1 MGSGRG
7 NRQILKVLAE
17 KRGISFDEDEFSKL
31 SEMLKE
37 VPDIRMDK
45 VNKVREQIM
54 SGSYNP
60 PLEKIVSASSLNM
73 GV

>member
-1 MGSGRG
+1 MGSGRR
-7 NRQILKVLAE
+7 NIQILKTLAV
-17 KRGISFDEDEFSKL
+17 KRGISFDEDEFNNLSK
-31 SEMLKE
+31 MLEE

-60 PLEKIVSASSLNM
+60 PLENIVSATSLIM
-73 GV
+73 SV

>member
-7 NRQILKVLAE
+7 NIQILKVLAE

-31 SEMLKE
+31 SKMLKE
-37 VPDIRMDK
+37 VPDMRMDK

-54 SGSYNP
+54 SGSYDP
-60 PLEKIVSASSLNM
+60 PLENIVSASSLIM

>member
-7 NRQILKVLAE
+7 NIQILKTLAV
-17 KRGISFDEDEFSKL
+17 KRGISFDEDEFNKL
-31 SEMLKE
+31 SKMLEE
-37 VPDIRMDK
+37 VPDIRIDK

-60 PLEKIVSASSLNM
+60 PLKNIVSASSLIM
-73 GV
+73 SV

>member
-7 NRQILKVLAE
+7 NIQILKTLAV
-17 KRGISFDEDEFSKL
+17 KRGISFDEDEFNKL
-31 SEMLKE
+31 SKMLE
-37 VPDIRMDK
+37 VVPDIRMDK

-60 PLEKIVSASSLNM
+60 PLKNIVSASSLIM
-73 GV
+73 SV

>member
-7 NRQILKVLAE
+7 NIQILKDLAE

-31 SEMLKE
+31 SKMLKE
-37 VPDIRMDK
+37 VPDMRMDK

-54 SGSYNP
+54 SGSYDP
-60 PLEKIVSASSLNM
+60 PLENIVSASSLII